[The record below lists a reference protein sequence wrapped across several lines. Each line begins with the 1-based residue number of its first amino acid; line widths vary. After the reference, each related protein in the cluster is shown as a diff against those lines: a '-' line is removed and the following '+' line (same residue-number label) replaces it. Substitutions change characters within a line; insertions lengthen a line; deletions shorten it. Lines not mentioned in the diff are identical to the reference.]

1 MLTRDLSVRVLA
13 CCTALA
19 FAACSGGGTVPS
31 KLAGA
36 APVGT
41 VKKKAAVHVSVRIPA
56 PRKTHNRHLLHQQF
70 ISAST
75 QSIEVQVYLPNS
87 AHNSANLL
95 ATTIGNVASGSS
107 ICTTNT
113 DGSRNCT
120 FLVAIPPPAD
130 DIAFSTWDQ
139 QPSGNAIPP
148 GARQLAAA
156 NLIDQKITSGE
167 VNNIAVTLGG
177 IVTRVSLSMPFSTTT
192 TGVNTSS
199 IHGVA
204 ASVQTYFINAF
215 DADGNL
221 IVSDGFVDVF
231 GNPLSINSSVSP
243 SSATCGSGTLSLSG
257 GAGSNAVSLAHP
269 SSSGVQFSYGAST
282 LAQVFT
288 SGNPCTFAISANIG
302 VAQASAQFA
311 LLGPEFTE
319 KFTPSGA
326 FTQIASDGSDGNVW
340 FTEPMKGQIG
350 VLKLSTGNITEFA
363 AESASS
369 QPFGITS
376 GPNSSLW
383 VANSQAAA
391 GISEFATTGTM
402 TTTVG
407 GSGTNVLKG
416 IAAGSDGNLWA
427 TDSGNSKIAKITP
440 SGTVSEFTITAAS
453 SPLGIVAGPD
463 GNLWFAENA
472 ANKIGKITTS
482 GAVTEFSIPTSASGP
497 SFLTVGNDG
506 ALWFTETTANK
517 IGRITTAGTFTEYPI
532 PSATTLPTGIAQ
544 GGDGAIWFT
553 EAAPPGRIG
562 RIPLSATAN
571 SGAQITEYAVPSTGV
586 SVQPYSLVAGVDGA
600 LYFTDTS
607 SNDALWHF
615 GW

>member
-13 CCTALA
+13 VCTALA

-31 KLAGA
+31 KPAGA
-36 APVGT
+36 APVGA
-41 VKKKAAVHVSVRIPA
+41 VKKKAAVHVSVHIPA

-87 AHNSANLL
+87 EHNSANLL

-156 NLIDQKITSGE
+156 NLIDQTITAGQ

-204 ASVQTYFINAF
+204 PSVQTYFINAF
-215 DADGNL
+215 DADNDL
-221 IVSDGFVDVF
+221 IISDGFVDVF
-231 GNPLSINSSVSP
+231 GNPLSISSSVSP
-243 SSATCGSGTLSLSG
+243 SSATCGSGTLSLAG
-257 GAGSNAVSLAHP
+257 GAGSNAVSLTHP
-269 SSSGVQFSYGAST
+269 SGSGVQFTYGASA

-288 SGNPCTFAISANIG
+288 TGNPCTFAISANIG

-311 LLGPEFTE
+311 LLGPEFIE
-319 KFTPSGA
+319 KFTPSGGA
-326 FTQIASDGSDGNVW
+326 PQIAANGSDGNVW
-340 FTEPMKGQIG
+340 FTETAKGQVG
-350 VLKLSTGNITEFA
+350 VLKLSTGNITEFSA
-363 AESASS
+363 ASGTSA
-369 QPFGITS
+369 PYGITS

-383 VANSQAAA
+383 VAYGLATT
-391 GISEFATTGTM
+391 GISEFATAGTL
-402 TTTVG
+402 TTTLPGVAG
-407 GSGTNVLKG
+407 MVLKG
-416 IAAGSDGNLWA
+416 IAAGGDGNLWA
-427 TDSGNSKIAKITP
+427 ADSGNSKIAKITP
-440 SGTVSEFTITAAS
+440 TGTISEFTITAAS
-453 SPLGIVAGPD
+453 GPLGIVAGPD

-472 ANKIGKITTS
+472 NNKIGRITTL
-482 GAVTEFSIPTSASGP
+482 GAVTEFSIPTSGSGP

-506 ALWFTETTANK
+506 ALWFTETLANK
-517 IGRITTAGTFTEYPI
+517 IGRITTTGTFTEYPI
-532 PSATTLPTGIAQ
+532 PTASVSPTGIAQ

-562 RIPLSATAN
+562 RIPLTASAN
-571 SGAQITEYAVPSTGV
+571 SGAQITEYAVPNGGQ
-586 SVQPYSLVAGVDGA
+586 SVQAFSLVAGVDGA
-600 LYFTDTS
+600 LYFTDPT
-607 SNDALWHF
+607 NDVIWHF